1 MKFDNKVVLITGS
14 SRGLGRQIALDFAKK
29 NAKVVINYNNSSD
42 KAIALSKELRR
53 TFNDSIAIKA
63 DVGNE
68 EEVNNMFDQ
77 IISRFGRID
86 ILVNNAAIYE
96 DSTVWNMDKEVW
108 NKVISIGLTGVFN
121 CTKMATKY
129 MRKNGF
135 GRIINISSVV
145 GLIGVFGT
153 SNYSAAKSGVFGL
166 TKTVA
171 KEVATKNITVN
182 ALTLGYFDEG
192 MMTRLP
198 KKIQDDIIERIP
210 MKRLGKPEEVSY
222 AVMFLSSDQSA
233 YITGQI
239 INLNG
244 GFYM

>member
-1 MKFDNKVVLITGS
+1 MKFDNKVVLVTGS
-14 SRGLGRQIALDFAKK
+14 SRGIGKQLALDFAKE
-29 NAKVVINYNNSSD
+29 NAKVVINYQSSSSE
-42 KAIALSKELRR
+42 AIELSNEIKSKW
-53 TFNDSIAIKA
+53 NDSIAIRA
-63 DVGNE
+63 DVGNI
-68 EEVNNMFDQ
+68 EEVEEMFDL
-77 IISRFGRID
+77 IISKYGRID

-96 DSTVWNMDKEVW
+96 DSAIWNMEKEVW
-108 NKVISIGLTGVFN
+108 DKVIRTGLTGVFN
-121 CTKMATKY
+121 CTKFAVRS
-129 MRKNGF
+129 MRENKF

-145 GLIGVFGT
+145 GLTGVFGT
-153 SNYSAAKSGVFGL
+153 SNYSSAKAGVFGL

-198 KKIQDDIIERIP
+198 KNIQSQIVEQIP
-210 MKRLGKPEEVSY
+210 MKRLGNPREVSH
-222 AVMFLSSDQSA
+222 AAMFLASQDSG